1 MRKTNNFVEKQ
12 YPLKE
17 KELAM
22 MSLTA
27 FVAIGIF
34 EIRYDVDE
42 WVKVAGMHGTER
54 TAFRWCKIRY
64 TQFGSPYFTFLGE
77 RYYVCDMIKT
87 C

>member
-1 MRKTNNFVEKQ
+1 MRFVEKH

-22 MSLTA
+22 ITLTA

-34 EIRYDVDE
+34 EIKYDVDE
-42 WVKVAGMHGTER
+42 WVKVAGMHGIER

-64 TQFGSPYFTFLGE
+64 TQFGRPYFTFLGE
-77 RYYVCDMIKT
+77 RYYFGDMIKT